1 MKHILRTTILLLLLS
16 LAAWAQT
23 YGIENDCFGWV
34 DDTTHTLLSEAAR
47 SNDRKLINQLIIQ
60 GKVLL
65 LNKGD
70 VVTVTDMG
78 FLSHTVY
85 VRSGNNAGK
94 TCIINSESLGDRR

>member
-1 MKHILRTTILLLLLS
+1 MRHLLLTTILALLLS
-16 LAAWAQT
+16 AASLAQT
-23 YGIENDCFGWV
+23 YEIENDCFGWV

-60 GKVLL
+60 GKVFL

-70 VVTVTDMG
+70 IVTVTDMG

-85 VRSGNNAGK
+85 VRSGNNAGQ
-94 TCIINSESLGDRR
+94 TCIITSESLGKRR